1 MPLAIAVGG
10 ASGGGDAQP
19 PVAFSYTFTETK
31 LLMTL
36 IQIIFDIVILD
47 TDNG

>member
-19 PVAFSYTFTETK
+19 PVAFRCYNK
-31 LLMTL
+31 LNKL
-36 IQIIFDIVILD
+36 
-47 TDNG
+47 